1 MGSILMNQLRTI
13 SLRGGDFNVKYYQEG
28 SDEHLVFLHSAG
40 GLPAFTPELE
50 ALSKR
55 FTVTAPLLPGFGSD
69 GEEHL
74 HEEVQKLV
82 FWGWDLLDALEVECP
97 FLVGHS
103 FGGMLAAEM
112 AAAEPR
118 RVRKLVLAAPA
129 GLFLAE
135 HPTLDFFA
143 MTPDALV
150 KAAFHDPQCEA
161 ARAMTMP
168 PADPAAAT
176 EAIVARVRALAAV
189 SRFLWPNGDRG
200 LNERLY
206 RIKAPTLLLWGESDR
221 LIPPVYADAFRRLLV
236 GAASVRV
243 QKLAAA
249 GHVLFAEQPQAMI
262 NAIVE
267 FCQA

>member
-1 MGSILMNQLRTI
+1 MSQLKTI

-28 SDEHLVFLHSAG
+28 TGEHLVFLHSAG

-82 FWGWDLLDALEVECP
+82 FWGWDLLDALGIERP
-97 FLVGHS
+97 LLVGHS

-112 AAAEPR
+112 AATEPR
-118 RVRKLVLAAPA
+118 RVKKLVLAAPA
-129 GLFLAE
+129 GLFLTE

-143 MTPDALV
+143 MTPTDLV
-150 KAAFHDPQCEA
+150 KAAFHDPQCDA
-161 ARAMTMP
+161 AKALTTP
-168 PADPAAAT
+168 PSDPAAAT

-189 SRFLWPNGDRG
+189 GRFMWPNGDRG

-221 LIPPVYADAFRRLLV
+221 IIPLLYADEFKRLSV
-236 GAASVRV
+236 GAASVQVR
-243 QKLAAA
+243 KLSAAV
-249 GHVLFAEQPQAMI
+249 HVLFAEQPQAMVD
-262 NAIVE
+262 AVVE
-267 FCQA
+267 LCAN